1 MTLSS
6 LPRASLR
13 TFLLALT
20 AGAVVPVVCFAVYL
34 IVGLGRTQQQAVER
48 GAVETAAALAFGVDR
63 ELLTHI
69 TTLQV
74 VAASELLDNGDSRG
88 FLRAA
93 QRVLES
99 QTEHGWLSINL
110 ASRDGTPLAN
120 SLRQGGAPTPVSDVE
135 SVRQTAA
142 SGKPMVSDL
151 LPGGIRD
158 QPAFAVRV
166 PVIRDGAVQYVLS
179 ATISARSVS
188 DALGSQQNV
197 PDRIAVLY
205 DRGGTIVFRT
215 VNVAQLIGTPVTP
228 RLAQES
234 AVRESGVIDDVNREG
249 IAVRTVFQRTH
260 LAGWS
265 VAVGVPHRALYA
277 AQHQSTRDALMAGAV
292 VLALSVTTALVVARG
307 IRRSVLQ
314 LVAAADA
321 LSEPG
326 DSSPP
331 PIETPITE
339 LARLGDALVDA
350 GRLIRER
357 GASLERQVAEL
368 QVAREAAEAGNRAKD
383 EFLALLSHELRT
395 PLNAVYGWARVLQSA
410 KVTPETARR
419 ALDAIE
425 RNANA
430 QVQLIDDLL
439 DVSRVTA
446 GKMRIDVRTVD
457 LKPVIE
463 HAVDAVRPAAEA
475 KGIALHGVLDRS
487 AGPVTG
493 DAARLQQVVWNLLM
507 NAVKFTDK
515 AGRVTVHLR
524 RSDAHVE
531 IVVADTGHGIRAD
544 VLPFVF
550 DRFRQADSSSTRAH
564 GGLGLGLTLVK
575 HLAELHGGTVS
586 AESAGEGKGATFTV
600 TLPLA
605 RATKSD
611 GPAVRRQPSAQT
623 SAPSTARPLGGLRVL
638 VVDDDADALD
648 LATEILAGAGAIV
661 NTCASAPE
669 ALAAV
674 RQWRPDVLVSDIE
687 MPGED
692 GYALIRAVRA
702 LAAEDGGTTPAVALS
717 AYGRAQD
724 RMVALMAGYDMHVP
738 KPVDP
743 GEFTTIVATV
753 SGRSAV

>member
-1 MTLSS
+1 MTVS

-34 IVGLGRTQQQAVER
+34 IIGLGRTQQEAVER
-48 GAVETAAALAFGVDR
+48 GIVETAAALAIGVDR

-69 TTLQV
+69 TTLEAI
-74 VAASELLDNGDSRG
+74 AASELLDSGEPRA
-88 FLRAA
+88 FLREAR
-93 QRVLES
+93 RVLDS
-99 QTEHGWLSINL
+99 QAEHGWLSINL
-110 ASRDGTPLAN
+110 ASPDGTPLAN
-120 SLRQGGAPTPVSDVE
+120 SLRPVGPPIPLLDVA
-135 SVRQTAA
+135 SVKEAA
-142 SGKPMVSDL
+142 GSGKPAVSDL
-151 LPGGIRD
+151 LSGGIRD

-166 PVIRDGAVQYVLS
+166 PVIRDGAVRYVLS
-179 ATISARSVS
+179 ATMSARSVAG
-188 DALGSQQNV
+188 ALSSQQDV

-205 DRGGTIVFRT
+205 DRRGTIVFRT
-215 VNVAQLIGTPVTP
+215 VNAAQLIGTPVTP

-234 AVRESGVIDDVNREG
+234 AVHTSGVFDDVNLEG
-249 IAVRTVFQRTH
+249 TPVRVVFQR
-260 LAGWS
+260 ARVVGWS

-277 AQHQSTRDALMAGAV
+277 AQRQSTRDVLMAGAV
-292 VLALSVTTALVVARG
+292 VLALSVASALVVARG

-314 LVAAADA
+314 LVTAADT
-321 LSEPG
+321 LSAPG
-326 DSSPP
+326 DTPP
-331 PIETPITE
+331 APIDTPITE
-339 LARLGDALVDA
+339 LARLGDAFVDE

-357 GASLERQVAEL
+357 GVSLERQLAEL
-368 QVAREAAEAGNRAKD
+368 RVAREAAEAGNRAKD

-395 PLNAVYGWARVLQSA
+395 PLNAVYGWARVLQNA
-410 KVTPETARR
+410 QVNPETARR
-419 ALDAIE
+419 ALDAIV

-446 GKMRIDVRTVD
+446 GKMRLDVRTVD
-457 LKPVIE
+457 LKAVIE
-463 HAVDAVRPAAEA
+463 DALDAVRPAAEA
-475 KGIALHGVLDRS
+475 KGIALQGVLDAS
-487 AGPVTG
+487 AGMVTG

-515 AGRVTVHLR
+515 AGRVTVHLQR
-524 RSDAHVE
+524 RDARAE
-531 IVVADTGHGIRAD
+531 IVVVDTGLGIRAD

-564 GGLGLGLTLVK
+564 GGLGLGLALVK
-575 HLAELHGGTVS
+575 QLVELHGGTVS
-586 AESAGEGKGATFTV
+586 AQSAGEGRGSTFTV
-600 TLPLA
+600 ALPLA
-605 RATKSD
+605 RTTTNNGVATR
-611 GPAVRRQPSAQT
+611 VRPSAET
-623 SAPSTARPLGGLRVL
+623 AAPLSARRLDGLRVL

-661 NTCASAPE
+661 STCASAPE

-674 RQWRPDVLVSDIE
+674 QQWRPDVLVSDIE

-692 GYALIRAVRA
+692 GYALIRKLRA
-702 LAAEDGGTTPAVALS
+702 LDAERGGTTPAVALS
-717 AYGRAQD
+717 AYGRTQD
-724 RMVALMAGYDMHVP
+724 RIGSLTAGYNMHVP

-753 SGRSAV
+753 AGRSTA